1 MAVNKT
7 GLMNPTGK
15 PSEMMDA
22 LRTAF
27 GPYTGSTAT
36 LEERLQALPENKLN
50 LVIQTARM
58 VKTAQSFI
66 LNPAKRESYQM
77 LVDRMYPKLD
87 FMLRHLIAEVLQ
99 DADPLPEIEDTRQKQ
114 RDAAVQSVVDDYDAF
129 LSKQKKPEITDEDI
143 AQYEAEIQEQYPDS
157 FLQQLA
163 QSESSGQAD
172 AEITIKDG
180 RTFTGLYQFG
190 DARLSDYRKAT
201 GAKFTTQEF
210 KEDLELQ
217 QKVADW
223 HVKDIDQA
231 IDSLG
236 DEAKGYDRNGLR
248 SVAHLGGIGG
258 MKRFVRTKGQYDP
271 KDELGTSLSKYYA
284 KFSA

>member
-1 MAVNKT
+1 MRNTPA
-7 GLMNPTGK
+7 GLMQPPVNASELLAAFRAELGPT
-15 PSEMMDA
+15 
-22 LRTAF
+22 
-27 GPYTGSTAT
+27 STKTYT
-36 LEERLQALPENKLN
+36 LEERLEALSPEDVQFIMGIAKSVKGMQPIFARRKQSYLSMVEALYPNLN
-50 LVIQTARM
+50 AALST
-58 VKTAQSFI
+58 
-66 LNPAKRESYQM
+66 
-77 LVDRMYPKLD
+77 
-87 FMLRHLIAEVLQ
+87 LIAEVLQ
-99 DADPLPEIEDTRQKQ
+99 DSDPLPEMEANIEPKTP
-114 RDAAVQSVVDDYDAF
+114 SVASV
-129 LSKQKKPEITDEDI
+129 KPKPVEITNEQI
-143 AQYEAEIQEQYPDS
+143 AEFETEMQERYPDN

-163 QSESSGQAD
+163 ESESSGQAD

-210 KEDLELQ
+210 KEDEQLQ
-217 QKVADW
+217 QKVAKW
-223 HVKDIDQA
+223 HMNDIDKA

-236 DEAKGYDRNGLR
+236 DEAKDYDRNGLR

>member
-1 MAVNKT
+1 
-7 GLMNPTGK
+7 
-15 PSEMMDA
+15 
-22 LRTAF
+22 
-27 GPYTGSTAT
+27 
-36 LEERLQALPENKLN
+36 
-50 LVIQTARM
+50 
-58 VKTAQSFI
+58 
-66 LNPAKRESYQM
+66 M

-87 FMLRHLIAEVLQ
+87 FMLRNLIAEVLQ

-129 LSKQKKPEITDEDI
+129 LAKQKKPEITDEDI

-163 QSESSGQAD
+163 QSESSGRKD

-210 KEDLELQ
+210 KEDEQLQ

-223 HVKDIDQA
+223 HIKDIDKA

-236 DEAKGYDRNGLR
+236 DEAKDYDRNGLR
-248 SVAHLGGIGG
+248 SVAHLGGVGG

>member
-1 MAVNKT
+1 
-7 GLMNPTGK
+7 
-15 PSEMMDA
+15 
-22 LRTAF
+22 
-27 GPYTGSTAT
+27 
-36 LEERLQALPENKLN
+36 
-50 LVIQTARM
+50 
-58 VKTAQSFI
+58 
-66 LNPAKRESYQM
+66 M

-87 FMLRHLIAEVLQ
+87 FMLRNLIAEVLQ

-163 QSESSGQAD
+163 QSESSGRKD

-210 KEDLELQ
+210 KEDEQLQ
-217 QKVADW
+217 QKVAKW
-223 HVKDIDQA
+223 HINDIDKA

-236 DEAKGYDRNGLR
+236 DEAKDYDRNGLR
-248 SVAHLGGIGG
+248 SVAHLGGISG

-271 KDELGTSLSKYYA
+271 KDELGTSLSKYYT